1 MFVKLRKASSAFGGK
16 SDGLSRN
23 IHCTLHCCRFD
34 HQQTSDGSAM
44 WSHLTLSGEGGRRS
58 MHHDQRVGTL
68 RRRCLSTALSKLVA
82 ILALVLSVVW
92 CAHAQQP

>member
-1 MFVKLRKASSAFGGK
+1 
-16 SDGLSRN
+16 
-23 IHCTLHCCRFD
+23 
-34 HQQTSDGSAM
+34 
-44 WSHLTLSGEGGRRS
+44 

-92 CAHAQQP
+92 CAHAQQPDDVQKHIQQLNEQFEDLTQILITVEKGLASGSSKLPAATGRVPAGGTG